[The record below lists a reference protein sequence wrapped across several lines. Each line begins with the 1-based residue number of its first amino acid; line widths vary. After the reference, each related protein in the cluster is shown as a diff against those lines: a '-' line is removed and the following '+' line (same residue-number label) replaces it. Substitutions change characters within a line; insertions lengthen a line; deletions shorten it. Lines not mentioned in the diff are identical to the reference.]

1 MPEIVL
7 KGVTKRFGRITAIE
21 NIDFSIK
28 NGEYVTVLGPSGC
41 GKTTIIKMI
50 AGIWE
55 PTEGH
60 ITIDGVDMSGWSI
73 SDRDIGYVFQNIALF
88 PHMSIWEN
96 ATYGPRVKVWPKE
109 EGEKKA
115 REALEL
121 VNILDKKG
129 FFPSELSGG
138 EQQKSALARALT
150 TGSKLLL
157 LDEPI
162 SALDARVRVELRYD
176 LRRLVKDLGLT
187 AIHVT
192 HDQEEA
198 MSISDRIILMK
209 KGEIVE
215 ISEPEELYH
224 RPKSIFAANFIG
236 ETNFLRGRIKKTGTQ
251 GLISLENHVKITADT
266 KDLNHGV
273 SVIVATRPEYLDV
286 LPLDKKK
293 ADSDLAFVEG
303 SLDKIVFLGAYYR
316 YFVDLVTG
324 ERVTIDVPSDKEKSI
339 NIGEP
344 CMVQFDSEQVML
356 FEIPP
361 KGLEEVLK
369 IE

>member
-1 MPEIVL
+1 MPEVVL
-7 KGVTKRFGRITAIE
+7 KGVTKRFGQITAVE
-21 NIDFSIK
+21 NINIHIR

-55 PTEGH
+55 PTEGK
-60 ITIDGVDMSGWSI
+60 ITIDGVNMSGWPI
-73 SDRDIGYVFQNIALF
+73 ADRDIGYVFQNIALF

-96 ATYGPRVKVWPKE
+96 ATYGPRVRVWPKE
-109 EGEKKA
+109 EGEQKA
-115 REALEL
+115 KEALEL
-121 VNILDKKG
+121 VNLLDKKG

-138 EQQKSALARALT
+138 DQQKSALARALT

-187 AIHVT
+187 ALHVT

-209 KGEIVE
+209 KGEIME
-215 ISEPEELYH
+215 MSAPEELYH

-236 ETNFLRGRIKKTGTQ
+236 ETNFLRGRVKKTGRS
-251 GLISLENHVKITADT
+251 GLISLNNHVKITVDT
-266 KDLNHGV
+266 EELEHGV
-273 SVIVATRPEYLDV
+273 PVIVATRPEYLDV
-286 LPLDKKK
+286 LPLDKER
-293 ADSDLAFVEG
+293 ADSDLEYVEG
-303 SLDKIVFLGAYYR
+303 TLDKIVFLGPYFR
-316 YFVDLVTG
+316 YFVDLITG
-324 ERVTIDVPSDKEKSI
+324 ERVTVDVPSDKEKSI

-344 CMVQFDSEQVML
+344 CMVRFDNEQVML
-356 FEIPP
+356 FEMPP
-361 KGLEEVLK
+361 KGLEEVLR